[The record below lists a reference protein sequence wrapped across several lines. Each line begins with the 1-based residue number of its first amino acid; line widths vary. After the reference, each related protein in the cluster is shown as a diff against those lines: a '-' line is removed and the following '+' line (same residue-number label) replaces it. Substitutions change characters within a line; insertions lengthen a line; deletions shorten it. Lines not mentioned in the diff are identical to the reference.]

1 MIPDLYQEVVKEHFD
16 VTDNTTRKTMLCITE
31 SEKSQ
36 VLGALAN
43 KLYSKIV
50 KDVTNIDYGTI
61 PLTKGDITKMEN
73 YLDLLETLQTVRD
86 IQVEFKQSTDE
97 VDTVLLAIENT
108 KKYKALWIKAFGID
122 CEFVEV
128 LYNNICMAIVGAT
141 AIIVSTSIEYIK
153 DPNEGTFNA
162 VLTRVSKNQSGK
174 ALMLR
179 NLKRF
184 NDSCAKGDL
193 EKACKD
199 LLSYNT
205 SLKEQAALLESEQE
219 CLQELAPS
227 SLALSSITPAVP
239 ATIVAITSLIVVLKC
254 FIPFLRELTVTF
266 LNAKQSFSDYLAIES
281 DIVRLNAEK
290 VQYTSAK
297 SDEAK
302 KKIRNKQ
309 LKIADR
315 LKKMSDVLA
324 VKMTK
329 AAKIAEAEVK
339 QDKSEK
345 VKIDDVVDTLPDSVA
360 SLF

>member
-16 VTDNTTRKTMLCITE
+16 VTDNVTRKTMLCITE

-86 IQVEFKQSTDE
+86 IQVQFKQSTDE

-108 KKYKALWIKAFGID
+108 KKYQTLWVKAFGID

-128 LYNNICMAIVGAT
+128 MYNNICMAVVGAT

-153 DPNEGTFNA
+153 DPNEGTFNI

-184 NDSCAKGDL
+184 NDACAKGDV

-199 LLSYNT
+199 LLSYNK
-205 SLKEQAALLESEQE
+205 SVKEQAALMESEQ
-219 CLQELAPS
+219 CLQELAPA
-227 SLALSSITPAVP
+227 SLALSSISPAVP
-239 ATIVAITSLIVVLKC
+239 ATVLAVTSLIVVLKC

-281 DIVRLNAEK
+281 DVVRLNAEK
-290 VQYTSAK
+290 VQYKSAK
-297 SDEAK
+297 SDSAK
-302 KKIRNKQ
+302 EKIKNKQ

-315 LKKMSDVLA
+315 LKKMSDILA

-329 AAKIAEAEVK
+329 AAKIAENETK
-339 QDKSEK
+339 QDKSTK